1 MPRRVILHL
10 LVACTATWL
19 LAGCDTT
26 EPCDTPAT
34 ITPHLSPF
42 RLCEQP
48 VTTER
53 TRNVILENLGCDD
66 LHITSAEIRGDVRCS
81 FSKPVLSADA
91 ATVAPKGKTFVQL
104 TYRPVEHGVDQA
116 ALVVRSDAANFPEL
130 IVPICGLGV
139 DATMTGAECADNDD
153 CNLGLECFQD
163 TAAGARCDGS
173 QDAEVACTC
182 QATCPYC
189 QVPADATVNEECG
202 AGGE

>member
-1 MPRRVILHL
+1 LPRHALLRP
-10 LVACTATWL
+10 LVAAAC
-19 LAGCDTT
+19 LAAACDTT

-81 FSKPVLSADA
+81 FAEPKLATDA
-91 ATVAPKGKTFVQL
+91 TRVPPKGKTFVQL
-104 TYRPVEHGVDQA
+104 TYRPTQHGVDQA
-116 ALVVRSDAANFPEL
+116 ALVVRSAAANFPEL

-139 DATMTGAECADNDD
+139 DATLTGDACTDDDD
-153 CNLGLECFQD
+153 CNLGLECFQEASSV
-163 TAAGARCDGS
+163 TRCDGT
-173 QDAEVACTC
+173 QGADVPCTC

-189 QVPADATVNEECG
+189 QVPADAVVNEECG
-202 AGGE
+202 AGEE